1 MNPTVAGLIWI
12 GLGLAVLTFGALFV
26 LEGVLYLLRQD
37 PITVYVRNWS
47 WHYVFPAAFVAVG
60 LVAGASAALT
70 HFILDGQR

>member
-12 GLGLAVLTFGALFV
+12 GLGLAVLAFGALFV
-26 LEGVLYLLRQD
+26 LEGALYLLRQD

-47 WHYVFPAAFVAVG
+47 WHHVWAAAFVAVG
-60 LVAGASAALT
+60 LVASSSAALT